1 MASECKTPP
10 GLGPRAGP
18 GVSPLVLG
26 GRSARVCWVLR
37 GKHSLGNTPHLEGAG
52 ALRPAL
58 PSRRLTGA
66 PAVACH
72 QPAASHQAAAF
83 TYSRTQR
90 HRDGETGV
98 GRDTETGRDIGTQRQ
113 GRRCPPRAG
122 PQCPSRS
129 VLITKT
135 PEMTPAPDGGFVERP
150 EVPSP
155 ALGFPG

>member
-66 PAVACH
+66 PAVAH
-72 QPAASHQAAAF
+72 KPEAGLAAAAL
-83 TYSRTQR
+83 TDRERRPLARSTASSLLSEAADSPLRR
-90 HRDGETGV
+90 ERVSSPGPRRSPVRGRGEEFSKSCALSTSV
-98 GRDTETGRDIGTQRQ
+98 
-113 GRRCPPRAG
+113 PRAEK
-122 PQCPSRS
+122 
-129 VLITKT
+129 TKVT
-135 PEMTPAPDGGFVERP
+135 QATQHASSE
-150 EVPSP
+150 
-155 ALGFPG
+155 L